1 VGERE
6 ALVIR
11 LQISACCWRGLWER
25 TVVRVGIFVSTDSLA
40 FFREGKGL
48 CAGSVD
54 VDSVVACLVIAIAA
68 AGFVVCEILEE
79 SWWYWVV
86 LTDGSH
92 CKLIIWKSA

>member
-1 VGERE
+1 
-6 ALVIR
+6 
-11 LQISACCWRGLWER
+11 
-25 TVVRVGIFVSTDSLA
+25 VGIFVSTDSLA

-79 SWWYWVV
+79 SW
-86 LTDGSH
+86 
-92 CKLIIWKSA
+92 